1 MSSVRY
7 RVVKKIADGG
17 MAEIF
22 MALQIGAEGFQKPV
36 VLKRILPQYAADPTF
51 VRMFVDEAHIAST
64 LNHSNVVQILD
75 LGKAGEQYF
84 LALEFVD
91 GWSLEQLRLRAKAA
105 RVKLPLSLSLYV
117 VSSLLRA
124 LGYAH
129 TRMRDGAPLGIVHRD
144 VSPQNVLIS
153 REGDVKLADFGI
165 AKAVGR
171 REKSVSG
178 VIKGKISYMS
188 PEQSQGTDL
197 DARSDLF
204 SVGTLLYLMT
214 VGKKPF
220 EGSTDV
226 ETLLD
231 IRKARY
237 ERPSE
242 AAKGFNADV
251 ERVITRALR
260 VDVEKRWQTAEQ
272 MADRIDAV
280 IAKLEKPTGASALK
294 RWLADLSDKD
304 GIKPPS
310 DSGMIDVTTGT
321 VQLGSGDLE
330 LQDVSPP
337 PATPARA
344 AAGSRSPGRAAPA
357 PAPAAVRA
365 KARPAPAR
373 RWRRWVLAALAG
385 VVALGAGWF
394 FARPYLPGFMVRPV
408 EGWLERLPLPWP
420 SGLWGTA
427 APTAAPRPGGKAPA
441 TAGGTRAPAAP
452 ASAAAPGAGG
462 APATVAPDTMVAVS
476 FRSEPDGATV
486 RSESRTLGTTPFVL
500 GFAAGRRYRVFI
512 EKAGFAAGER
522 TFLAGPAA
530 AQTVFVRLDPAPVR

>member
-22 MALQIGAEGFQKPV
+22 MALQIGAESFQKPV

-105 RVKLPLSLSLYV
+105 RVKLPLPLSLYI

-188 PEQSQGTDL
+188 PEQSQGTEL

-294 RWLADLSDKD
+294 RWLSELSDKD
-304 GIKPPS
+304 GIRPPS
-310 DSGMIDVTTGT
+310 DSGVFDVTTGT

-344 AAGSRSPGRAAPA
+344 SPASRSPARPA
-357 PAPAAVRA
+357 PPTPRA
-365 KARPAPAR
+365 KARPAPGR
-373 RWRRWVLAALAG
+373 RLGRWALVALAS
-385 VVALGAGWF
+385 VVVLGAGWF
-394 FARPYLPGFMVRPV
+394 FARPYLPAFMVRPV

-427 APTAAPRPGGKAPA
+427 APTAAPRPGAKAPA
-441 TAGGTRAPAAP
+441 PAGGPRPAGP
-452 ASAAAPGAGG
+452 ASGAAPGGAGAG
-462 APATVAPDTMVAVS
+462 VAPGTVAPDAMVAVS

-486 RSESRTLGTTPFVL
+486 RSESRTFGTTPFVL

-512 EKAGFAAGER
+512 EKAGFVSTER
-522 TFLAGPAA
+522 TFLAGPAS
-530 AQTVFVRLDPAPVR
+530 AQTVFARLDPAPVR